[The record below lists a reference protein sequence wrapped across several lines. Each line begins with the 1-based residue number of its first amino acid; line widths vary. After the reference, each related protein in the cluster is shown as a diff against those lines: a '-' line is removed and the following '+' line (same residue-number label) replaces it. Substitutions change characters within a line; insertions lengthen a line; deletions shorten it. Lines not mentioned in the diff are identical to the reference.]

1 MTPGWFWTAL
11 LAVTIAAAALAVV
24 LGHFWL
30 RAPAAALALYRRHFP
45 EPRHER
51 LFLASVAFFTTFV
64 TARGMAYAVA
74 AGIGPFRNVRV
85 GSIHVHHLVWGILIL
100 LGVGLAW
107 LGQVGLGTA
116 DGSRAASRV
125 TAILYGVAA
134 ALTLDEFALWLH
146 LADVYWS
153 PQGRLSVQVALLFGS
168 LLSVLT
174 GGRRFFHA
182 MARESLLLLRRR
194 GV

>member
-1 MTPGWFWTAL
+1 
-11 LAVTIAAAALAVV
+11 
-24 LGHFWL
+24 
-30 RAPAAALALYRRHFP
+30 
-45 EPRHER
+45 
-51 LFLASVAFFTTFV
+51 VAFFTTFLV
-64 TARGMAYAVA
+64 ARGMAYAIA

-85 GSIHVHHLVWGILIL
+85 GSVHVHHLVWGILVL

-107 LGQVGLGTA
+107 LGQVGIGA
-116 DGSRAASRV
+116 GDGSRAASRV
-125 TAILYGVAA
+125 TAVLYGAAA

-153 PQGRLSVQVALLFGS
+153 SQRRLSVEVALLFGS
-168 LLSVLT
+168 LLAVLT
-174 GGRRFFHA
+174 GGGRFFHA